1 MVEVKTPIQD
11 DLKKIEYIIDRLID
25 HQDILRQENRFL
37 KRRISEMS
45 CSRAILMEKNRKA
58 SQQVKRIIQQLKE
71 EL

>member
-1 MVEVKTPIQD
+1 MVEVKAPIQD

-37 KRRISEMS
+37 KRRIAEMS
-45 CSRAILMEKNRKA
+45 CSRATLMEKNRKA